1 MHMKLFEIQL
11 ETQFTTKRDKNELGF
26 MKKRTFRK
34 KHYQTLSSEY
44 FLEVNCQERPSLV
57 KWASYHRDT
66 K

>member
-1 MHMKLFEIQL
+1 MHMKLFEKQL

-34 KHYQTLSSEY
+34 NTIKLFPQIF

-57 KWASYHRDT
+57 KWVSYHRDT